1 MFSLENSFIRILFAA
16 IIQFVCLITT
26 IFGIIYASERNKW
39 SGVIK
44 FLSESAISLVWL
56 ILGSAILLRY
66 SLWGLAAYTIWGT
79 LGIVPFIFPLFK
91 IQKKENLLNWQE
103 MICGISTVLLFDGTL
118 TAVLYYQGVTN
129 GIFLADKFFL
139 EKSLNTVGCF
149 LIFPVILFFMPVFS
163 ILALILGTLREKF
176 SGFLKNLLLLTAA
189 PGGFLLFTG
198 TAVWQLAKIQAGG
211 SHSIFSIF
219 AVAAG
224 WVIFMFVP
232 YGFMLWRGRKEKDEM
247 KINNGIAGIW
257 AVNFFMLA
265 LCLLGCICRGR

>member
-16 IIQFVCLITT
+16 IIQFVCLMTT

-66 SLWGLAAYTIWGT
+66 SLRGLAAYTIWGT

-149 LIFPVILFFMPVFS
+149 LIFPVILFLCRCFPFWHLYWEHFGRS
-163 ILALILGTLREKF
+163 F
-176 SGFLKNLLLLTAA
+176 PDFLKTCCCLLLLQAVFCYL
-189 PGGFLLFTG
+189 PG
-198 TAVWQLAKIQAGG
+198 QLSG
-211 SHSIFSIF
+211 SLQKFKQGNPTVYFQSLQSPP
-219 AVAAG
+219 VG
-224 WVIFMFVP
+224 
-232 YGFMLWRGRKEKDEM
+232 
-247 KINNGIAGIW
+247 
-257 AVNFFMLA
+257 
-265 LCLLGCICRGR
+265 